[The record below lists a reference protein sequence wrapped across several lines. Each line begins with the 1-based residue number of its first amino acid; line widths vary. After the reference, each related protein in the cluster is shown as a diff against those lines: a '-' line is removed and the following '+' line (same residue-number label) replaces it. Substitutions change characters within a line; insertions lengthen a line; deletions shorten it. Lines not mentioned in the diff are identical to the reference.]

1 MKQNNIKNIYRGDII
16 WVDLGEFSGSHRQ
29 SGKRPCLVV
38 STDKGNGPVYTV
50 MPGTSKQEKK
60 AFPVHLTVFQKD
72 VFGRLGKTTVFMAEQ
87 LVTID
92 IMAQLSRQKSEI
104 FIMN

>member
-16 WVDLGEFSGSHRQ
+16 WVDLGEFPGSHRQ

-50 MPGTSKQEKK
+50 MPGTSK
-60 AFPVHLTVFQKD
+60 
-72 VFGRLGKTTVFMAEQ
+72 
-87 LVTID
+87 
-92 IMAQLSRQKSEI
+92 
-104 FIMN
+104 

>member
-16 WVDLGEFSGSHRQ
+16 WVDLGEFPGSHRQ

-50 MPGTSKQEKK
+50 CREP
-60 AFPVHLTVFQKD
+60 A
-72 VFGRLGKTTVFMAEQ
+72 
-87 LVTID
+87 
-92 IMAQLSRQKSEI
+92 SRKRKH
-104 FIMN
+104 FRYM

>member
-16 WVDLGEFSGSHRQ
+16 WVDLGEFPGSHRQ

-50 MPGTSKQEKK
+50 MPGTQQAGKESISGTCDSISEGCLWK
-60 AFPVHLTVFQKD
+60 AWKNNGFH
-72 VFGRLGKTTVFMAEQ
+72 GRA
-87 LVTID
+87 
-92 IMAQLSRQKSEI
+92 ACNNR
-104 FIMN
+104 

>member
-16 WVDLGEFSGSHRQ
+16 WVDLGEFPGSHRQ

-50 MPGTSKQEKK
+50 MPGTSKQYNGS
-60 AFPVHLTVFQKD
+60 VV
-72 VFGRLGKTTVFMAEQ
+72 KTK
-87 LVTID
+87 I
-92 IMAQLSRQKSEI
+92 
-104 FIMN
+104 